1 MEKQTLFFNALKPGV
16 VAEDYERWV
25 RDRDYPTARALS
37 TIVRYEILR
46 MEEPSRPGGIDVP
59 ADYLEIVT
67 VTSYEDYEAELQSM
81 PGREEFLAEL
91 RSYVECV
98 LVVRSRTV

>member
-1 MEKQTLFFNALKPGV
+1 MEKQTLFFNRLQPGV
-16 VAEDYERWV
+16 MAEDYERWV

-46 MEEPSRPGGIDVP
+46 LQEPSRPGGLDVP

-67 VTSYEDYEAELQSM
+67 VTSFDDYEAELKDM

-98 LVVRSRTV
+98 LAVRSRTV